1 MATNSSRGN
10 PIGARDG
17 PKTSTG
23 AEVPPIGEDTKQD
36 LAETSTTEATGE
48 HVPGQDP
55 TVEAGTTEEG
65 AAADAAVPAEAAAE
79 EGEQEETKSKK
90 KH

>member
-1 MATNSSRGN
+1 MASNSSRGN

-23 AEVPPIGEDTKQD
+23 AEVPPISEDTKQD
-36 LAETSTTEATGE
+36 VTETSGAEATGE

-55 TVEAGTTEEG
+55 SAEGTEEAATVEATPAEGEEG
-65 AAADAAVPAEAAAE
+65 A
-79 EGEQEETKSKK
+79 TKSSKK

>member
-1 MATNSSRGN
+1 MASNSSRGN

-23 AEVPPIGEDTKQD
+23 ADVPPLSEDAKQD
-36 LAETSTTEATGE
+36 LADTTAAEPTGE
-48 HVPGQDP
+48 HVPGQDS
-55 TVEAGTTEEG
+55 TAEKTGTEEAATAEEAAAATEEG
-65 AAADAAVPAEAAAE
+65 D
-79 EGEQEETKSKK
+79 EGVTKSGKK